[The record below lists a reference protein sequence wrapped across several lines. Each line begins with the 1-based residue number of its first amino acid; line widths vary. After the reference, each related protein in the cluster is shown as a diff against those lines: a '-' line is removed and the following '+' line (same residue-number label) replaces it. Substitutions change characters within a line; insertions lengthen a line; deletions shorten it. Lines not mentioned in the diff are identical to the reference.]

1 LKWRWYKEPLTKSV
15 FFHLLI
21 TACQDKCLQNDA
33 LVTRGEVMT
42 SYRKLA
48 ENLGMTVSQIRTS
61 LTKLS
66 QTGEIDTVKSKRF
79 TKITL
84 LNYENYQADIIA
96 TDFLVKHENNNKMF
110 LRMAL
115 KDIAW
120 QEMLCMHNKITVGQ
134 MKFMLEIF
142 FKHIESSDD
151 RKPSFKEF
159 KTHFTNWLRYQKVK
173 EHEVKSQDIY
183 QFQWNGQAL
192 LSGTKE
198 QYERAKKTYDV
209 DGFNFKLIK
218 IIKQ

>member
-1 LKWRWYKEPLTKSV
+1 
-15 FFHLLI
+15 
-21 TACQDKCLQNDA
+21 
-33 LVTRGEVMT
+33 MT

-48 ENLGMTVSQIRTS
+48 EDLGMTVSQIRTS

-134 MKFMLEIF
+134 MKFMLERF

-192 LSGTKE
+192 LTGTKE